1 VRVTHQSIASHVL
14 TGLQGN
20 ITRIG
25 ETQVKLS
32 SGKQVAKPSDSPTG
46 AASAMSLRSQ
56 MAANKQYARNA
67 DDGIGWLSTVDSSL
81 TTTVEQISR
90 VRNLALQG
98 MSTGAYG
105 SPENREALASEIDS
119 IRASLIGVANSTYLD
134 RPVFGGTTTGGVA
147 YDPAGTWV
155 GDAGKVERVVGPN
168 TKVQVN
174 TVGTQVFGVG
184 NEQLFKILE
193 DVAADLRNSPGAVGT
208 DINRLDDATRKIQS
222 ELSNVGGRYN
232 QVMTMRQ
239 SADDAVL
246 NLSKALSDVE
256 DIDLPKTITELQL
269 QQTAYQAALAA
280 GARVVQ
286 PSLVEFLR

>member
-1 VRVTHQSIASHVL
+1 MRVTHQTIAAHVL
-14 TGLQGN
+14 SGLQSN

-32 SGKQVAKPSDSPTG
+32 SGKQVARPSDSPTG
-46 AASAMSLRSQ
+46 AASAMSLRSE
-56 MAANKQYARNA
+56 MAAHRQYSRNA
-67 DDGIGWLSTVDSSL
+67 DDGLGWLSTVDTAL
-81 TTTVEQISR
+81 TTTVEQMTR
-90 VRNLALQG
+90 ARNLALQG
-98 MSTGAYG
+98 MSTGAFG
-105 SPENREALASEIDS
+105 SPENREALAAEIDA
-119 IRASLIGVANSTYLD
+119 IRESLIGVANTTYLD
-134 RPVFGGTTTGGVA
+134 RPVFGGTTAGGAA
-147 YDPAGTWV
+147 YDATGTWA
-155 GDAGKVERVVGPN
+155 GDSGKVERVVGPN

-174 TVGTQVFGVG
+174 TVGRDVFGQG
-184 NEQLFKILE
+184 NDQLFKILE
-193 DVAADLRNSPGAVGT
+193 DLASNLRVAPGALT
-208 DINRLDDATRKIQS
+208 NDIDRLDAAMRRIQS